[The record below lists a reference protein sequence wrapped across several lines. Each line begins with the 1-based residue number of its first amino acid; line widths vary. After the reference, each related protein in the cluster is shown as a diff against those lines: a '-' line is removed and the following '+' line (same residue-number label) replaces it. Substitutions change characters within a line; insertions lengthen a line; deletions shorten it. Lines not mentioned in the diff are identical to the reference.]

1 MNIYSEN
8 IRYAMG
14 LCTLGNILAASS
26 EKGVCAIFLGDDC
39 EALMNELRAAYPRAQ
54 LTNQQHTLQNLMEKI
69 AAFIDAPATGVSFGL
84 DIRGTDFQQRVWH
97 ALSAIPAGE
106 TRTYQQIATALGDA
120 GAVRAVAGACAANV
134 LAVAVPCHRVVRK
147 DGSLSG
153 YRWGIER
160 KRQLLDQEAK
170 A

>member
-1 MNIYSEN
+1 MSTYSEN
-8 IRYAMG
+8 IHYAMG
-14 LCTLGNILAASS
+14 LCTLGNILVASS
-26 EKGVCAIFLGDDC
+26 EKGICAIFLGDDG
-39 EALMNELRAAYPRAQ
+39 EAVMNELRAAYPRAQ
-54 LTNQQHTLQNLMEKI
+54 LTDQQHTMQSLLEKVV
-69 AAFIDAPATGVSFGL
+69 AFIDTPETGVTFGL
-84 DIRGTDFQQRVWH
+84 DIRGTDFQQRVWQ
-97 ALSAIPAGE
+97 ALIAIPAGE

-120 GAVRAVAGACAANV
+120 DAVRAVAGACAANV

-160 KRQLLDQEAK
+160 KRQLLDLEAR